1 MEQVEADLQGPQGSH
16 TDPIPN
22 LPRMTAADGP
32 TITVVVPAYN
42 EERYIAE
49 ALDAVFAQTL
59 APLEVI
65 VVDDGSTDCTVEI
78 VRRFGDRV
86 RLLQQEN
93 RGCPGAFDTGFREA
107 EGDFVALCP
116 ADDIWEP
123 RKLEWQREALAQHP
137 EVDVVFGA
145 AERFGLATGD
155 HARPARD
162 GMLDGAWFAQA
173 MYPRNLIADPSAV
186 VRRSLYLELGGYEPL
201 VGEDYEFWMRALA
214 AGATFYFEPRLV
226 VRLREHGGNLSYRA
240 LDIWETN
247 HLIHERYA
255 ELARDPELVRR
266 TLAHDLLM
274 IGYCRAALGRSGDAR
289 RSFRASLEKRLS
301 PFSLAAAIAMSVP
314 GVAKAVSRA
323 APRIRRAS
331 AGITG

>member
-1 MEQVEADLQGPQGSH
+1 
-16 TDPIPN
+16 
-22 LPRMTAADGP
+22 MTAAEGP
-32 TITVVVPAYN
+32 TISVVVPAYN
-42 EERYIAE
+42 EERFIGE

-65 VVDDGSTDCTVEI
+65 VVDDGSTDGTVEA
-78 VRRFGDRV
+78 VGRFGDCV
-86 RLLQQEN
+86 RLIQQEN

-107 EGDFVALCP
+107 AGDFVALCP
-116 ADDIWEP
+116 ADDVWEP
-123 RKLEWQREALAQHP
+123 RKLEWQSAALAEHTK
-137 EVDVVFGA
+137 VDVIFGG
-145 AERFGLATGD
+145 AERFGLASGD
-155 HARPARD
+155 HAGPTRD
-162 GMLDGAWFAQA
+162 GVLDGVWFAQQ

-186 VRRSLYLELGGYEPL
+186 VRRSLYLDLGGYEPL
-201 VGEDYEFWMRALA
+201 VGEDYEFWMRALDA
-214 AGATFYFEPRLV
+214 DATFYFEPRLV

-247 HLIHERYA
+247 HLIHERYS

-289 RSFRASLEKRLS
+289 RSFRASLEKRFS
-301 PFSLAAAIAMSVP
+301 PVSLAAAMAMSVP
-314 GVAKAVSRA
+314 GVAKAVSMA

-331 AGITG
+331 AGIPG

>member
-1 MEQVEADLQGPQGSH
+1 
-16 TDPIPN
+16 
-22 LPRMTAADGP
+22 MTAAEGP
-32 TITVVVPAYN
+32 TISVVVPAYN

-65 VVDDGSTDCTVEI
+65 VVDDGSTDGTLEVVGRYGE
-78 VRRFGDRV
+78 RV
-86 RLLQQEN
+86 RLIQQEN

-107 EGDFVALCP
+107 AGDFVALCP

-123 RKLEWQREALAQHP
+123 RKLEWQRQALAENP
-137 EVDVVFGA
+137 GVDVVFGA
-145 AERFGLATGD
+145 AERFGLASGD
-155 HARPARD
+155 HIRPERE
-162 GMLDGAWFAQA
+162 GVLDSIWFAQQ
-173 MYPRNLIADPSAV
+173 MYPENVIADPSAV
-186 VRRSLYLELGGYEPL
+186 VRRSLYVDLGGYEPL
-201 VGEDYEFWMRALA
+201 VGEDYEFWMRALDA
-214 AGATFYFEPRLV
+214 DATFYFEPRLV

-240 LDIWETN
+240 LDIWETK

-255 ELARDPELVRR
+255 DLAGDPELVRR

-301 PFSLAAAIAMSVP
+301 PLSLAAAMAMSVP
-314 GVAKAVSRA
+314 GVARAVSSV
-323 APRIRRAS
+323 APRIRRV
-331 AGITG
+331 TGAMG

>member
-1 MEQVEADLQGPQGSH
+1 MCRGGSL
-16 TDPIPN
+16 PI
-22 LPRMTAADGP
+22 LPRMTAAEGP
-32 TITVVVPAYN
+32 TISVVVPAYN

-65 VVDDGSTDCTVEI
+65 VVDDGSTDGTVEAAG
-78 VRRFGDRV
+78 RFGDRV
-86 RLLQQEN
+86 RLIQQEN

-107 EGDFVALCP
+107 AGDFVALCP

-123 RKLEWQREALAQHP
+123 RKLEWQQGALAEHP
-137 EVDVVFGA
+137 EVDIAFGA
-145 AERFGLATGD
+145 AQRFGLASGE
-155 HARPARD
+155 HLRPERN
-162 GMLDGAWFAQA
+162 GVLDGVSFARE
-173 MYPRNLIADPSAV
+173 MYPENLIADPSAV

-214 AGATFYFEPRLV
+214 ADANFYFDPRLV

-240 LDIWETN
+240 LDIWETK

-255 ELARDPELVRR
+255 ELAGDPELVRR

-289 RSFRASLEKRLS
+289 RSFRASLQKRLS
-301 PFSLAAAIAMSVP
+301 PLSFAAAMAMSVP

-331 AGITG
+331 AGASG

>member
-1 MEQVEADLQGPQGSH
+1 
-16 TDPIPN
+16 
-22 LPRMTAADGP
+22 MTAAEGP
-32 TITVVVPAYN
+32 TISVVVPAYN

-49 ALDAVFAQTL
+49 ALDAIFAQTV

-65 VVDDGSTDCTVEI
+65 VVDDGSTDGTLEV
-78 VRRFGDRV
+78 VRPYENRV
-86 RLLQQEN
+86 RVIQQEN

-107 EGDFVALCP
+107 TGDFVALCP
-116 ADDIWEP
+116 ADDVWEP
-123 RKLEWQREALAQHP
+123 RKLEWQREALARHP
-137 EVDVVFGA
+137 EVDVAFGA
-145 AERFGLATGD
+145 AERFGLASGD
-155 HARPARD
+155 HARPPRD
-162 GMLDGAWFAQA
+162 GVLDGAWFARQ

-186 VRRSLYLELGGYEPL
+186 VRRSLYLDLGGYEPL

-214 AGATFYFEPRLV
+214 AGATFHFEPRLV

-255 ELARDPELVRR
+255 ELAEDPELVRR

-301 PFSLAAAIAMSVP
+301 PLSLAAATAMSVP
-314 GVAKAVSRA
+314 GVAKAVSGA

-331 AGITG
+331 ARISG